1 MNCRQFQEPSHQ
13 DGFPDS
19 YAGASVFEPLMVLI
33 GIIIPF
39 ASISLYTRGV
49 SVHKIEQIG
58 NESIHLT
65 ETKYGL
71 CDRIT
76 NEDLACSLIGKV
88 IVCSEISPYN
98 SR

>member
-1 MNCRQFQEPSHQ
+1 MQALRSSTT
-13 DGFPDS
+13 DGADRN
-19 YAGASVFEPLMVLI
+19 YHSVRFDKPI
-33 GIIIPF
+33 HKRSF
-39 ASISLYTRGV
+39 STQ
-49 SVHKIEQIG
+49 KIEQMG

-76 NEDLACSLIGKV
+76 SEDLACSLIGKV

>member
-1 MNCRQFQEPSHQ
+1 MRALRSSTT
-13 DGFPDS
+13 DGADRN
-19 YAGASVFEPLMVLI
+19 YHSVRFDK
-33 GIIIPF
+33 
-39 ASISLYTRGV
+39 LYTRGV

-58 NESIHLT
+58 NKTIHLT

-76 NEDLACSLIGKV
+76 SEDLACCLIGKV
-88 IVCSEISPYN
+88 IVCSEISSYN